1 MQTKIANQETGTQ
14 RLLACGVIAGPLFV
28 SMVLLQGVF
37 REGFRLSF
45 HPLSLLSLGG
55 AGWVQVLNF
64 VVTGLLYVAF
74 SVGLRRALYAGRGRT
89 WAPIMFG
96 LVGAGL
102 MASGVFV
109 TDAGAGFPPGA
120 PEGAPDQINWHGVLH
135 TVGFLVANL
144 GWLVGTLVLMRRFI
158 GLKDRAWAA
167 GSALSVLIVVILVAQ
182 PPSEDF
188 ALRGLLATAV
198 SFGFTAILAAR
209 FRAALAARST
219 DRPVGGDTPATE

>member
-1 MQTKIANQETGTQ
+1 MQTTTAEQQARTR
-14 RLLACGVIAGPLFV
+14 RLLACGVIAGPLFLTI
-28 SMVLLQGVF
+28 VLLQGVL

-64 VVTGLLYVAF
+64 VVTGLLYAAF
-74 SVGLRRALYAGRGRT
+74 AVGLRRVLYPGRGRT

-96 LVGAGL
+96 LVGVGL
-102 MASGVFV
+102 TVSGVFV
-109 TDAGAGFPPGA
+109 TDAGAGFPAGA
-120 PEGAPDQINWHGVLH
+120 PEGAPDQISWHGALH
-135 TVGFLVANL
+135 TVGFLLANL
-144 GWLVGTLVLMRRFI
+144 GWLVGTVVLMRRFI
-158 GLKDRAWAA
+158 GLKERAWVA

-182 PPSEDF
+182 PLSEDF

-209 FRAALAARST
+209 FRTAENAR
-219 DRPVGGDTPATE
+219 PAG